1 MSNGDFEVMPIGT
14 IAEVQAMRKFANELI
29 TLTEVQSGYDD
40 EVLANILEKINE
52 IRNFYA
58 WHTNQYPVTV

>member
-29 TLTEVQSGYDD
+29 TLCEVQKGN
-40 EVLANILEKINE
+40 EKVALENLMTKIGE
-52 IRNFYA
+52 IRDFYA
-58 WHTNQYPVTV
+58 WHTSVYV